1 MLFMER
7 KLLSIDHRMLNNEQV
22 EHNDQHTHT
31 LIKTFES
38 GNDILLFFEKKDEKH
53 FQKLT
58 NYSVEWFADERLI

>member
-31 LIKTFES
+31 YQNIRIRKRYTF
-38 GNDILLFFEKKDEKH
+38 ILWKKDEKH

-58 NYSVEWFADERLI
+58 NYNVEWFADERLI

>member
-1 MLFMER
+1 
-7 KLLSIDHRMLNNEQV
+7 MLNNEQV

-58 NYSVEWFADERLI
+58 NYSVE